1 MIPVMKDLDIGF
13 VDCTVQDFDSAAKT
27 LDDLAVLVDEIGIER
42 LENDLGIDISQ
53 FYI

>member
-1 MIPVMKDLDIGF
+1 MIPVMNDLNVGF
-13 VDCTVQDFDSAAKT
+13 VDCTMKDFNTAANT
-27 LDDLAVLVDEIGIER
+27 LDDLAALVDEIGIER